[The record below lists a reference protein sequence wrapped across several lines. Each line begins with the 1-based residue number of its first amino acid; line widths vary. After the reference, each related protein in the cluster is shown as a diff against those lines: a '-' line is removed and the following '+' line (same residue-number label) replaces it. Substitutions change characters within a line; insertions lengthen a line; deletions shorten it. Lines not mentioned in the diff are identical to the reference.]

1 MAISVVYCKCKSE
14 STRGDIM
21 EHPSKNDFFMEFKP
35 VFNEKKKFVGY
46 ILTGVSDNF
55 KKVTNLKPENI
66 LGQRLCRLIAE
77 NGNNGIIVEDLYYHM
92 SPSTRRKFEK
102 FIGCLGRWYLIS
114 IFSDE
119 KNYLLLFYTD
129 ITRFKSQTEGSQ
141 TDGSSGHEYTN
152 LRKMM

>member
-1 MAISVVYCKCKSE
+1 MVYYKCKSE

-35 VFNEKKKFVGY
+35 IFNEKKEFVEY

-66 LGQRLCRLIAE
+66 LGQKLCRLIAE
-77 NGNNGIIVEDLYYHM
+77 KRDNGIIIEDLYYHM

-102 FIGCLGRWYLIS
+102 FINYLGRWYLIS
-114 IFSDE
+114 IFGDE
-119 KNYLLLFYTD
+119 KNYLLLFYID
-129 ITRFKSQTEGSQ
+129 ITRFKSQTEDSQ
-141 TDGSSGHEYTN
+141 TDGSAGYGYTN
-152 LRKMM
+152 LRKMV

>member
-1 MAISVVYCKCKSE
+1 
-14 STRGDIM
+14 
-21 EHPSKNDFFMEFKP
+21 MEFKP
-35 VFNEKKKFVGY
+35 IFNEKKEFVEY

-66 LGQRLCRLIAE
+66 LGQKLCRLIAE
-77 NGNNGIIVEDLYYHM
+77 KRDNGIIIEDLYYHM

-102 FIGCLGRWYLIS
+102 FINYLGRWYLIS

-119 KNYLLLFYTD
+119 KNYLLLFYID
-129 ITRFKSQTEGSQ
+129 ITRFKSQTEDSQ
-141 TDGSSGHEYTN
+141 TDDGSAGHEYMN